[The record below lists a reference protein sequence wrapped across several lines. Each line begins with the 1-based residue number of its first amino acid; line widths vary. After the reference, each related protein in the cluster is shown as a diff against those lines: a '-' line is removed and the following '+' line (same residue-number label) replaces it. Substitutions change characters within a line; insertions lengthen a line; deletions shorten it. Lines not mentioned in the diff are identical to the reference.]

1 MLKCNRTK
9 TTKQKNKESSDV
21 MKIAAYCRVS
31 TEKEAQ
37 IDSLEKQIEFFNEF
51 TKKNDYE
58 LYKLYADEGIS
69 GKQIKHRKQ
78 FQQMMIDAKA
88 KKFDKVVV
96 KDVSRFA
103 RNTVDLLQSVR
114 ELKSYG
120 VQVDFLNNGEVMEGG
135 SEFILTILG
144 AMAQQESA
152 NMSKR
157 VKFGKDITA
166 KKGRVPNLV
175 FGYDKI
181 PDERYTLKINEE
193 EAKIVKEIFE
203 SYVYKGIGTTKI
215 AWNLNDRGI
224 RTKKTKSKW
233 VQTSIVRMLKNPIYT
248 GRVTNKKSEVTD
260 FITGTRKEL
269 PEEEW
274 IVVERPEMRIISD
287 ELFNRAQELLEQR
300 SNEFKLNNKREKTEY
315 VFSTLIYC
323 KHCGYSFRRIK
334 RKYTAD
340 GPEYIR
346 WVCSGRN
353 SMGVNHC
360 PNTTVIDEE
369 ELLNAIKI
377 YLKSIIKNKKDFM
390 KAVEKEFEKITK
402 LRENNER
409 SEESLLKEIE
419 KVTVKKQKYMEMF
432 QNEIINI
439 QELKKYTNP
448 LNEDIARLERELKL
462 ITSEIKEKDVLEKE
476 LNKTIK
482 TVDDILNNQTITNAM
497 LKTIIDVIEVD
508 SDSNVEVRLKLL
520 NEIGTNEPVITKF
533 EDIYQNGEDTENK
546 DANNNEEYPTV
557 TKSNVSTQRC
567 IRKTKENKS

>member
-1 MLKCNRTK
+1 
-9 TTKQKNKESSDV
+9 

-51 TKKNDYE
+51 TKKNGYE

-78 FQQMMIDAKA
+78 FQQMMEDAKH
-88 KKFDKVVV
+88 KKFEKVVV

-166 KKGRVPNLV
+166 QKGRVPNLV

-181 PDERYTLKINEE
+181 PNERYTLKINEE

-215 AWNLNDRGI
+215 AWDLNNRGI

-260 FITGTRKEL
+260 FITGTRKDL

-274 IVVERPEMRIISD
+274 IVVERSEMRIISD
-287 ELFNRAQELLEQR
+287 ELFNRAQEILAQR

-334 RKYTAD
+334 RKYKED

-482 TVDDILNNQTITNAM
+482 TVDDILNNETITNAM

-508 SDSNVEVRLKLL
+508 SDSNIEVRLKLL

-546 DANNNEEYPTV
+546 KDNNNEENSTAL
-557 TKSNVSTQRC
+557 KSNNSTQRC
-567 IRKTKENKS
+567 LRTTNKNKSKFSKRSKRDT

>member
-1 MLKCNRTK
+1 
-9 TTKQKNKESSDV
+9 

-31 TEKEAQ
+31 TGKEAQ

-51 TKKNDYE
+51 TKKNGYE

-166 KKGRVPNLV
+166 QKGRVPNLV

-260 FITGTRKEL
+260 FITGARKEL

-274 IVVERPEMRIISD
+274 IIVEKPEMRIISD

-377 YLKSIIKNKKDFM
+377 YLKNIIKNKKDFM

-533 EDIYQNGEDTENK
+533 EDIYQSVEEKEN
-546 DANNNEEYPTV
+546 
-557 TKSNVSTQRC
+557 TKNKENSTALKSINSTQRRN
-567 IRKTKENKS
+567 RKTIKDKSYISKRS